1 MDRSRIDAADYVES
15 QYRSTAK
22 LETRMSVWRPG
33 VDGRTPQDVVLG
45 ALAEKGPRR
54 VVEVG
59 CGTGVFAARCASE
72 LGCDVV
78 AVDSSPAMVEEARA
92 RGVAAILGDVRDLPF
107 EDGAF
112 DCAVALWMLHHVDDR
127 DRAIGELARVLRPG
141 GRLVATGNGLGH
153 LAELWELIGFD
164 YSGSPFGLENGA
176 RQLGSHFAAVAT
188 REVATRAVFGDRA
201 AAAAYLESME
211 RHDLAALLPDAGWPL
226 VAGGGTAVFIADR

>member
-1 MDRSRIDAADYVES
+1 MDRSRIDAAEYVES

-92 RGVAAILGDVRDLPF
+92 RGVAAVLGDVRDLPF

-112 DCAVALWMLHHVDDR
+112 DCAVALWMLHHVD
-127 DRAIGELARVLRPG
+127 G
-141 GRLVATGNGLGH
+141 
-153 LAELWELIGFD
+153 
-164 YSGSPFGLENGA
+164 
-176 RQLGSHFAAVAT
+176 
-188 REVATRAVFGDRA
+188 
-201 AAAAYLESME
+201 
-211 RHDLAALLPDAGWPL
+211 
-226 VAGGGTAVFIADR
+226 